1 MGAVLKYI
9 LFWVVFRI
17 LGRLPLGAL
26 YTIGDAAAAIGYRV
40 CPGVRANVWDNLRHV
55 MPNAPKSKVRK
66 AAKQVFRNVGY
77 YYADLAHMPHMD
89 LQDLLDDRLILHG
102 VRETLLPLLE
112 SGQGV
117 VMLSAHYGN
126 AELVMQAMIPLGQKM
141 AAVTEP
147 VKPPGLSR
155 LLNEVRSSKGHEF
168 HPVGVGG
175 AKRIIQA
182 LRNGQAV
189 ALMGDR
195 DIEGPRMRLPFF
207 GQETWMPT
215 GPIEVGLRTG
225 CPIYPCFSARR
236 GRFGLECWLEEPLH
250 VHRTDDFQADVR
262 ALELQYIV
270 RLEKRLRD
278 EPGQWAVFER
288 LWDAPEEAPQPEREK
303 QKATA

>member
-1 MGAVLKYI
+1 MLKYI

-26 YTIGDAAAAIGYRV
+26 YTIADAAAFAGYRL
-40 CPGVRANVWDNLRHV
+40 CPGVRANVWDNLGHV
-55 MPNAPKSKVRK
+55 MPDAPKSKVRT

-89 LQDLLDDRLILHG
+89 LQDFLHNRIILHG
-102 VRETLLPLLE
+102 VREVLLPLLE

-117 VMLSAHYGN
+117 VMLSAHYGT
-126 AELVMQAMIPLGQKM
+126 AELAMQAMIPLRQKM
-141 AAVTEP
+141 AAVTEH
-147 VKPPGLSR
+147 VKPPALSR

-168 HPVGVGG
+168 FPVGVGG
-175 AKRIIQA
+175 AKRIIHA

-225 CPIYPCFSARR
+225 CPIYPSFSARR
-236 GRFGLECWLEEPLH
+236 GRFGLECWMEEPLH
-250 VHRTDDFQADVR
+250 VERTDDFQADVR
-262 ALELQYIV
+262 ALELQYIA
-270 RLEKRLRD
+270 RLERRLRD

-288 LWDAPEEAPQPEREK
+288 LWDAPEATPATEREK

>member
-1 MGAVLKYI
+1 MLKYI

-17 LGRLPLGAL
+17 LGRLPLSVL
-26 YTIGDAAAAIGYRV
+26 YMIGDVAAAIGYRV

-55 MPNAPKSKVRK
+55 MPDAPKSKVRK

-89 LQDLLDDRLILHG
+89 LQDLLDNRLTLHG

-141 AAVTEP
+141 AAVTEAIE
-147 VKPPGLSR
+147 PPALSR
-155 LLNEVRSSKGHEF
+155 LLNEVRSANGHEF
-168 HPVGVGG
+168 HPVGVKG

-195 DIEGPRMRLPFF
+195 DIEGPSAQLPFF
-207 GQETWMPT
+207 GQLTGMPT

-225 CPIYPCFSARR
+225 CPIFPSFSARR

-250 VHRTDDFQADVR
+250 VEPSGDFQADVR
-262 ALELQYIV
+262 ALEQQYIE

-278 EPGQWAVFER
+278 EPWQWMVLER
-288 LWDAPEEAPQPEREK
+288 IWDAPEKAAEPEPQK
-303 QKATA
+303 QKAAA

>member
-1 MGAVLKYI
+1 VLKYI

-17 LGRLPLGAL
+17 LGRLPLGVL
-26 YTIGDAAAAIGYRV
+26 YTIGDVAAAIGYRV
-40 CPGVRANVWDNLRHV
+40 CPGIRANVWDNLRHV
-55 MPNAPKSKVRK
+55 LPDAPKSKVRK

-89 LQDLLDDRLILHG
+89 LQDFLHNRMILHG
-102 VRETLLPLLE
+102 VREVLLPLLE

-117 VMLSAHYGN
+117 VMLSAHYGT
-126 AELVMQAMIPLGQKM
+126 AELAMQAMIPLGQKM
-141 AAVTEP
+141 AAVTEH
-147 VKPPGLSR
+147 VKPPALSR

-168 HPVGVGG
+168 YPVGVGG
-175 AKRIIQA
+175 AKRIIHA

-225 CPIYPCFSARR
+225 CPIYPSFSARR
-236 GRFGLECWLEEPLH
+236 GRFGLECWMEEPLH
-250 VHRTDDFQADVR
+250 VERTDDFQADVR
-262 ALELQYIV
+262 ALELQYIA
-270 RLEKRLRD
+270 RLEWRLRD

-288 LWDAPEEAPQPEREK
+288 LWDAPRATPATERES